1 MISDLQRNFDAQRN
15 GSLDPK
21 ASSLTTPR
29 RLCPERHQDP
39 ARRAMATLLGADLV
53 VDPTEPGYREAVQD
67 FCGGETA
74 SEKRKEGCV
83 AEQQI
88 EEKQTFGRTLP

>member
-1 MISDLQRNFDAQRN
+1 
-15 GSLDPK
+15 
-21 ASSLTTPR
+21 
-29 RLCPERHQDP
+29 
-39 ARRAMATLLGADLV
+39 MATLLGADLV

-88 EEKQTFGRTLP
+88 EEKQAFGRTLP

>member
-1 MISDLQRNFDAQRN
+1 MEVMCVWTQKHVLV
-15 GSLDPK
+15 
-21 ASSLTTPR
+21 TPR

-53 VDPTEPGYREAVQD
+53 VDPTEPGYKETVQD
-67 FCGGETA
+67 FCGGDTA

-83 AEQQI
+83 IAKQQI
-88 EEKQTFGRTLP
+88 EKNNF